1 MFEVEGGAK
10 FNGLA
15 PLIEHHMKFPVLD
28 ASMSV
33 LNLGHPFYATSF
45 FPANVSQRI
54 SELQKQNPDVYGKS
68 GFWEE
73 FEVSGNEWR

>member
-15 PLIEHHMKFPVLD
+15 PLIEHHMKFPMLD
-28 ASMSV
+28 TSMSV
-33 LNLGHPFYATSF
+33 LNLGHPLYTTSF

-54 SELQKQNPDVYGKS
+54 SELQKPNPDVYWKTC
-68 GFWEE
+68 FWEE
-73 FEVSGNEWR
+73 FEVGGNAWR